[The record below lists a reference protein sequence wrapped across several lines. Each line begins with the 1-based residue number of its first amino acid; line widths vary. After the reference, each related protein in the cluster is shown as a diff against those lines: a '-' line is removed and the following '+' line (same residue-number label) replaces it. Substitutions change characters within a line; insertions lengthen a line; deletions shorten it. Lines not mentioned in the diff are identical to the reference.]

1 MGHKTFKVRTAMSLN
16 KTMRFICLGV
26 LLVLGQVS
34 SNPDPSMDKMEIV
47 MVNKAKQDVNV
58 EDLFKTDDMD
68 LDIGLK
74 HEEANSGTPSRNE
87 EDIPDEER
95 YEEDIREENIADE
108 KREDDKDTTDE
119 ERDEEDIVD
128 EDDLINREL

>member
-34 SNPDPSMDKMEIV
+34 SNPDPSMDKMETV

-58 EDLFKTDDMD
+58 EDLFKTDNMD

-95 YEEDIREENIADE
+95 YEEDIGDEN
-108 KREDDKDTTDE
+108 
-119 ERDEEDIVD
+119 
-128 EDDLINREL
+128 DLINRELWEKSLQSARRPGQPMTLNPS